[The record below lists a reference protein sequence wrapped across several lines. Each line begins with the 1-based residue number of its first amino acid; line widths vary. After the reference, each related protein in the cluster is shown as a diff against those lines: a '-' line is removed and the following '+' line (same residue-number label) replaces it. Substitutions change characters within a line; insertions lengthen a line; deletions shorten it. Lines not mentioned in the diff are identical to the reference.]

1 MFPTNV
7 RASDVAGAVAP
18 RPQAG
23 RGLLGVKLLLIEIFH
38 SFRCRILGGNER
50 FKPWTTTITN
60 GSVVIRRISGTF
72 LKVCCSWRGGS
83 IGSFASS
90 PEAELAKRRPLLIE
104 AYNG

>member
-38 SFRCRILGGNER
+38 SFRRRILGGNER
-50 FKPWTTTITN
+50 LKPWTVTITN
-60 GSVVIRRISGTF
+60 GSAVIRRVGGTF
-72 LKVCCSWRGGS
+72 LKVYCSWRGRS

-104 AYNG
+104 AYNE